1 MICWI
6 LIAGQPKKK
15 LSQWLWRRRRRPSWR
30 VALAS
35 PGCPGPSWPASTWRR
50 SWKGRPRKCFVFL
63 CFHLRAALYLFLY
76 VFISGRLNRERNS
89 DESER
94 QWKLARRK
102 RRCGICQENIL
113 LLFYGEHFSDMCFMR
128 HRMSCEWQQF
138 SWNLTLKRITRLGE
152 GNWKRGNCRCL
163 RGMRRLSPSS
173 RTSGVTGP
181 RRFLGD
187 FDF

>member
-1 MICWI
+1 MIY
-6 LIAGQPKKK
+6 
-15 LSQWLWRRRRRPSWR
+15 WLQ
-30 VALAS
+30 
-35 PGCPGPSWPASTWRR
+35 GNQRR
-50 SWKGRPRKCFVFL
+50 SWANDCEGEGEGQAEERPRHRQDVRVHHGRRRHGGEVGKGGQENDLFSYVFISGRL
-63 CFHLRAALYLFLY
+63 FIFLY

-173 RTSGVTGP
+173 RTSGVIGP